1 MSQIQIP
8 VLAATK
14 NREQQA
20 GLPVLI
26 SVTIL
31 MLPLDGGAMAA
42 DPDLRN
48 DIKLPVRR
56 ILHSHNWGNFVVG
69 NHGTTNLLHKLIII
83 ELSRAAPF
91 SIMSQT
97 YLAHFVTLRD
107 LPAAK
112 IDLESFRPK
121 MVYRQFYRHAGWPDE
136 IAGKRPIY

>member
-69 NHGTTNLLHKLIII
+69 NHGTANLLHKLIIV
-83 ELSRAAPF
+83 ELSRPGPLA
-91 SIMSQT
+91 STYITSQT

-107 LPAAK
+107 LPAK

-121 MVYRQFYRHAGWPDE
+121 MVYRQFYRRHTG
-136 IAGKRPIY
+136 